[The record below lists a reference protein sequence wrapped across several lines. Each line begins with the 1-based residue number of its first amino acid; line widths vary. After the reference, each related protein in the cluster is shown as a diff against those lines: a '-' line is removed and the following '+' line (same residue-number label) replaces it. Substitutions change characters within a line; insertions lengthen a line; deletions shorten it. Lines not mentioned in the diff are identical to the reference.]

1 MKKIKK
7 IIKIASI
14 SIIVA
19 LAICSSLVLAIHFI
33 PISYAMKFNAPT
45 QIIVYYNQE
54 DGNQVYEPNT
64 AQYQEIYSLIN
75 NSYKQTTLKALL
87 NKELNKD
94 VQIEHTKSTQIS
106 FDGIKVNFVYALPQP
121 VRLKSNIYS
130 YSNTTYWY
138 KNLIFTISDVDGF
151 QYNTVAIIPPSNDS
165 SYINQYT
172 YSLNY
177 QSYSNLSKTYN
188 TLIKYFK

>member
-19 LAICSSLVLAIHFI
+19 LAICSSLVLAMHFS

-130 YSNTTYWY
+130 YNNTTYWY

-177 QSYSNLSKTYN
+177 QAYSNLSKTYN

>member
-7 IIKIASI
+7 VIKITSI
-14 SIIVA
+14 SVIVA
-19 LAICSSLVLAIHFI
+19 LLICSSLVFAMHFSQ
-33 PISYAMKFNAPT
+33 ISYAMEFNAPT
-45 QIIVYYNQE
+45 QIIVYYNKE
-54 DGNQVYEPNT
+54 DDNQVYEPNT

-75 NSYKQTTLKALL
+75 NSYKQSTLKALL

-94 VQIEHTKSTQIS
+94 IQIEHTKSTQIS
-106 FDGIKVNFVYALPQP
+106 FDGIKVNFVYNLPQP

-130 YSNTTYWY
+130 NNGTTYWY
-138 KNLIFTISDVDGF
+138 KNLIFTISDVEEF
-151 QYNTVAIIPPSNDS
+151 QYNTVAIIPPSKDS
-165 SYINQYT
+165 NYINKYT

-177 QSYSNLSKTYN
+177 QAYSNLNKTYN